1 MELSYR
7 REDHKD
13 EIPSRCRF
21 KLLLA
26 EGASIDAGRRDAKVT
41 ISRVRCLSYGSGMLD
56 FERRN
61 GSTHQGLR
69 LFEFGRTRRANH
81 DLPEE
86 TQTPLEQVCKAGGH
100 YGGAGRLGL
109 PAHAPA
115 AN

>member
-1 MELSYR
+1 MELSYC

-61 GSTHQGLR
+61 SSTHQGLR
-69 LFEFGRTRRANH
+69 LFELGRTCWANH
-81 DLPEE
+81 DFPEE
-86 TQTPLEQVCKAGGH
+86 TQIPLEQVCKAGGH
-100 YGGAGRLGL
+100 YGGAGRFGL
-109 PAHAPA
+109 SAHVPA